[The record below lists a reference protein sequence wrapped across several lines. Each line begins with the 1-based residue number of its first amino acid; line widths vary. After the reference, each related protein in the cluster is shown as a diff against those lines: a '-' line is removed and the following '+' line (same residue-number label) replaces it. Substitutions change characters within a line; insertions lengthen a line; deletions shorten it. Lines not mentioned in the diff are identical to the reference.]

1 MKKILLSFC
10 AIFLGVFPLPASD
23 SIEGLLE
30 DIEKKNDLSKKTKLE
45 NSGYS
50 TIYTRNDLDMMQVK
64 YLRDILKY
72 SFDGYSESRYG
83 LPNPLNIGNI
93 PFSSSLV
100 RVFID
105 DQEITTSMYGS
116 GLILTG
122 DLDLSFVDHIEVYTH
137 STSFVF
143 STEPT
148 STLIRMFS
156 KKADRDGGGSVK
168 VEVSSRGGSTQ
179 NIQYIDTYNEMQYL
193 ARASYS
199 NDERKTYA
207 TSEDDLNRDV
217 KRYNLFASARSETDA
232 FLLNASKSDKGGWLG
247 PSLDTSLNTS
257 TISFKDAHVGYAKSL
272 GDFKLSLAYDTLK
285 DHVLYAATPL
295 MMYGITP
302 INRFESESDSS
313 VITTEMK
320 YTKQIDH
327 HHFIAGLKYRYKAFE
342 LDKIQMNGIDMPLYG
357 HTRQAVGSAFVEDSY
372 AMYDNLILTLGLQA
386 SQVKN
391 NGNVEDD
398 TVSMGRAGIT
408 YTTDNWTSKSFVF
421 HNESYADPYLINSF
435 YVLSAIPKNQVTDTL
450 AQEIKYEKDASLY
463 EFFISYSWVDN
474 AFFMNDTGLIDT
486 ALKQSTYLNQLLRY
500 TYFYGNV
507 DKISLAYMYQNID
520 HAGYQ
525 TTFENHHI
533 TVRHQHRFGK
543 FDFFEEL
550 FLGRNIKE
558 HQTSYDVTLGLRY
571 HVNDDFSFTLKG
583 QNLLNKAEK
592 QYFSTVDISTF
603 QPTEPFGAPV
613 QERMVVLGFEWLF

>member
-1 MKKILLSFC
+1 M
-10 AIFLGVFPLPASD
+10 FLGVFPLLASD

-30 DIEKKNDLSKKTKLE
+30 NIEKKSDLSEKTKLE

-50 TIYTRNDLDMMQVK
+50 TIYTRNDLDMMQVR

-83 LPNPLNIGNI
+83 LPNPLNVGNL

-116 GLILTG
+116 GLILVG
-122 DLDLSFVDHIEVYTH
+122 DLDLGFVDHIEVYTL

-156 KKADRDGGGSVK
+156 KKADRDRGGSVK
-168 VEVSSRGGSTQ
+168 VDVSSRGGTTQ
-179 NIQYIDTYNEMQYL
+179 NIQYIDTYNDMQYL
-193 ARASYS
+193 VRVSYAD
-199 NDERKTYA
+199 DERKTYA
-207 TSEDDLNRDV
+207 TSEKDLNRDV
-217 KRYNLFASARSETDA
+217 KRYNLIASLRGETDTI
-232 FLLNASKSDKGGWLG
+232 LLNASKSDKGGWIG
-247 PSLDTSLNTS
+247 PSLDTSLDTS
-257 TISFKDAHVGYAKSL
+257 KISFKDAHLGYTKSL
-272 GDFKLSLAYDTLK
+272 GDFKLSFAYDRLK

-295 MMYGITP
+295 MFYGSTP

-320 YTKQIDH
+320 YAKQIDH
-327 HHFIAGLKYRYKAFE
+327 HHLIAGLKYRYKAFE
-342 LDKIQMNGIDMPLYG
+342 FDKIQMDGIDMPLYG

-372 AMYDNLILTLGLQA
+372 AMYDNLILTLGMQA
-386 SQVKN
+386 TQVNN
-391 NGNVEDD
+391 NGGVEDD

-435 YVLSAIPKNQVTDTL
+435 YVQSAHPKNQVTDTL
-450 AQEIKYEKDASLY
+450 AQEIKYEEDASLY

-474 AFFMNDTGLIDT
+474 AFFVNASGLVDT

-507 DKISLAYMYQNID
+507 DKISLAYKYQNID
-520 HAGYQ
+520 HAGYN

-533 TVRHQHRFGK
+533 TLRHQHRFGK

-550 FLGRNIKE
+550 FFGRNVYN
-558 HQTSYDVTLGLRY
+558 HQTSYDMTLGLRY
-571 HVNDDFSFTLKG
+571 HMSDNLSFTLKG
-583 QNLLNKAEK
+583 QNLLNKAENE
-592 QYFSTVDISTF
+592 YFWTVDTTTF
-603 QPTEPFGAPV
+603 QPTESFGAPV
-613 QERMVVLGFEWLF
+613 QERIVVLGFEWFF